1 MDKKTFQQ
9 GDILEVDL
17 VGTSGARDRFQCM
30 VISPILFNDMGMVIV
45 ALVTREV
52 QMQRHAGFAVNL
64 EPYGFKGAVLTNNL
78 RTLDVAGANAALLKE
93 RHPEATE
100 MVVARVQAIF
110 ADQDSGVA

>member
-1 MDKKTFQQ
+1 MVKKTFQQ

-17 VGTSGARDRFQCM
+17 IGTSGSRDRFECM
-30 VISPILFNDMGMVIV
+30 VVSPTLFNELGMVIV

-64 EPYGFKGAVLTNNL
+64 ETYGFKGAVLTNNL
-78 RTLDVAGANAALLKE
+78 RTLDVAGSNAALLKE
-93 RHPEATE
+93 RNPEATE

-110 ADQDSGVA
+110 ADQDSGAA